1 MSEND
6 YYAVIMAGGG
16 GTRLWPLSRRKRP
29 KQLLKLV
36 DDTSM
41 FAMAVDRLRAILP
54 VERILVVTVADQA
67 AQLQKDVPDI
77 PKENYVIEPMPR
89 GTASVVGLAAIH
101 LQRIAPKAT
110 MAILTADHY
119 IRNIPLFHQ
128 LLKTAYDAAQDG
140 WLVTLGI
147 HPTFPSTGY
156 GYIQHGETIKQEKA
170 LPVHRVLKFK
180 EKPDLETA
188 KAMLQSDDHNWNSG
202 MFIWKVDTILSE
214 FANQMPELYEGLTK
228 IIAASGSAHEQNVI
242 QEVWR
247 GLKPNTID
255 YGIMEKAASVAV
267 IPATD
272 LGWDDIGSWESLFEV
287 LPADENGNIFVGCEP
302 ITIDSNHSLIV
313 SDNSERKLVM
323 IGMEDTILVDTG
335 DALLVCNRHDAQK
348 VREVVRLLAELENGK
363 YL

>member
-1 MSEND
+1 MSDNN

-16 GTRLWPLSRRKRP
+16 GTRLWPLSRRNRP

-36 DDTSM
+36 GNTSM
-41 FAMAVDRLRAILP
+41 FAMAVDRLRDILP

-67 AQLQKDVPDI
+67 ALLQQDVPDI
-77 PKENYVIEPMPR
+77 PKENYLIEPMPR
-89 GTASVVGLAAIH
+89 GTASVVGLAAIK
-101 LQRIAPKAT
+101 LQKLAPQAT
-110 MAILTADHY
+110 MAVLTADHY
-119 IRNIPLFHQ
+119 IRNLRLFHE
-128 LLKTAYDAAQDG
+128 LLEFGWETAQDD

-156 GYIQHGETIKQEKA
+156 GYIQHAETIQKYRTLA
-170 LPVHRVLKFK
+170 VHRVLKFK

-188 KAMLQSDDHNWNSG
+188 KTMLASGDHDWNSG
-202 MFIWKVDTILSE
+202 MFIWKIGSILAE
-214 FANQMPELYEGLTK
+214 FKKQMPELHAGLTQ
-228 IIAASGSAHEQNVI
+228 IAADLGTGKESGTI
-242 QEVWR
+242 QAVWQD
-247 GLKPNTID
+247 LKPVTID

-287 LPADENGNIFVGCEP
+287 LHGDENGNIFIGCEP
-302 ITIDSNHSLIV
+302 LALDSDHSLVLSENPAHKIV
-313 SDNSERKLVM
+313 T
-323 IGMEDTILVDTG
+323 IGMQDTIIIDTG

-348 VREVVRLLAELENGK
+348 VRDVVQILGKIENGK